1 MMRFALVLLASLA
14 FVSTARAEELKELFY
29 EPFDNGKEAGVVGKA
44 GARLSVEGRDKIDLD
59 RGTFA
64 FFVKSPAAPEI
75 SEWNRLAGVNAQRAN
90 GYWGMVMSFEMRL
103 DDFLFSLYDTGNYS
117 PALKFQPNLGRWKA
131 GEWHHLAAV
140 WDRNE
145 GVTIYEDGKRVASD
159 WGRRRWEWSFV
170 PATLFV
176 NGPCDEVHVYASCLA
191 DAQIAQLA
199 RGEKPTGQPLS
210 VTEPAKR
217 RGADLARM
225 GWDPEQ
231 VKRLA
236 SVEAGRG
243 VQFTSARFLGC
254 VDSRRPVAQPFE
266 GVVDATW
273 PLVKYGTSIR
283 GRELE
288 ITLAPKSSYD
298 HARLL
303 LQRPFSGALVHRAED
318 GRETPLA
325 AVEAGQPMVWHARL
339 EGVVARDKLL
349 LKRTTGQMGQ
359 IDFYRVEPLA
369 TAPKDGA
376 DLFFGQ
382 AQDFPK
388 GEPGLAL
395 MGETPVRFRQPV
407 AAATDGGPA
416 WTLAAPAMG
425 GFQAVTPPPADAQA
439 FDGARVTLVA
449 EGLSEPT
456 PVRIVVKEPVLP
468 QRNWLVAD
476 AVLVPK
482 GAGRQVFTLALKG
495 RPVVNLPPL
504 RLPQKGKPA
513 IDVPGVP
520 FAVTVTAANPVSWAM
535 GAGGCSVAFLTTDM
549 AAALPAAVEDQVEFM
564 REGYAELMEGHLYR
578 DKHIQVPL
586 TWLAKFAPDHPK
598 FRQMY
603 ERVDSPQLFEGIAVP
618 KIEWK
623 ETANASGAPDWA
635 FWQMQAMKENL
646 RIVHWY
652 IDNAQVGT
660 GEYGGIWNDD
670 TDHVENWIEYAL
682 ACDDTGKVKE
692 SLRKFWDGVWFL
704 QLEQGVGKYPQD
716 CCHFYEEGMGAHSMR
731 SLVDYGD
738 PVVMERV
745 MAASSHYDKWLRF
758 SPDGQCAWLSEYV
771 SVNGA
776 WTKGAF
782 GENPRQGGHK
792 WDIMVPAGYMVWYN
806 RHPEAGKW
814 YLGLPR
820 GAGFHGGAR
829 DHLTGMDEARKR
841 YIETAVS
848 ARGAKN
854 DVRAVSM
861 CIDEVG
867 LTEEVRKAQGRE
879 YKPLGKI
886 RHYIS
891 YSDTDEHWMLYQ
903 TTGDVR
909 YLVDSYKRVCE
920 WFNSHDWLNSAA
932 MPSMDRNP
940 LPRTS
945 VARARIGSLAANR
958 GASQLVWPYH
968 ALSYVK
974 GGDQV
979 AALVTE
985 NVANRLTA
993 RFYAFSD
1000 RPHDMTLRVWRM
1012 DPGTFKVTLFNDRDD
1027 DGRPEEAIMTRE
1039 MPLDRGAFIDLT
1051 LPQRQCS
1058 ILKIEAVKTQPMEFD
1073 LPDAA
1078 VSALD
1083 AEWPEGRPLQ
1093 VRVHN
1098 IGRKPAENVLVRVR
1112 RGTAVLGEQR
1122 VDHID
1127 APLDLK
1133 PRVKVVSFPNL
1144 PVAGGSVT
1152 VEIDPDG
1159 KVADMNR
1166 HNNRIAVSPGAQP
1179 RPNFAEQTVAIPA
1192 ENKDQPDAAVSLV
1205 DTELVYGEHLVVKVH
1220 NLGRKAVE
1228 NVLVRVRDG
1237 RSGRIVVTGEQRVG
1251 RIDPPLDG
1259 KPRHKGVEFKNI
1271 NANTC
1276 GSIIVEVDPD
1286 NEVPDFNRK
1295 NNRLELKY

>member
-1 MMRFALVLLASLA
+1 MTRFALALSALLAFTPIL
-14 FVSTARAEELKELFY
+14 RAEELKELFY

-44 GARLSVEGRDKIDLD
+44 GARLSVDGRDKIDLD

-90 GYWGMVMSFEMRL
+90 GYWGMVMGFEMRL
-103 DDFLFSLYDTGNYS
+103 DDFLFTLYDMGNYS

-145 GVTIYEDGKRVASD
+145 GITIYEDGKRAASD
-159 WGRRRWEWSFV
+159 WGQRRWEWNLV

-176 NGPCDEVHVYASCLA
+176 NGPCDEVRVYASCLT

-199 RGEKPTGQPLS
+199 RGEKPTGEAIPITDAS
-210 VTEPAKR
+210 KR
-217 RGADLARM
+217 RAADQVRM
-225 GWDPEQ
+225 GWDAEQ

-236 SVEAGRG
+236 AVEAGRG

-266 GVVDATW
+266 GVVDSTW

-283 GRELE
+283 GREME
-288 ITLAPKSSYD
+288 IALAPGTSFD
-298 HARLL
+298 HVRML
-303 LQRPFSGALVHRAED
+303 LQRPFSGALVYRTAD
-318 GRETPLA
+318 GRETQLA
-325 AVEAGQPMVWHARL
+325 AIDAPQSMVWHARL
-339 EGVVARDKLL
+339 DGAIQRDRLV
-349 LKRTTGQMGQ
+349 LKRKTGQLNQ
-359 IDFYRVEPLA
+359 LDFYRVETLA
-369 TAPKDGA
+369 ANPPDGGP
-376 DLFFGQ
+376 LFFARAEG
-382 AQDFPK
+382 FPK

-395 MGETPVRFRQPV
+395 MAETPVRFRQPV
-407 AAATDGGPA
+407 TAAADGGLA
-416 WTLAAPAMG
+416 WTLATPAMG
-425 GFQAVTPPPADAQA
+425 GFQSVMPNPADARA
-439 FDGARVTLVA
+439 FDGARVTLAA
-449 EGLSEPT
+449 EGLTEPT
-456 PVRIVVKEPVLP
+456 PVRIIVKEPVLP

-482 GAGRQVFTLALKG
+482 GPGRQVFTIALKG
-495 RPVVNLPPL
+495 RPVINLPPL
-504 RLPQKGKPA
+504 RVAQKGKPA
-513 IDVPGVP
+513 LVVPGVP
-520 FAVTVTAANPVSWAM
+520 FAVTVTAANSVTWAM

-549 AAALPAAVEDQVEFM
+549 AAALPTATEDQVEFM
-564 REGYAELMEGHLYR
+564 REGYAEVMEGHGYS
-578 DKHIQVPL
+578 DKYVQVPL
-586 TWLAKFAPDHPK
+586 TWLAKFAPTHPK
-598 FRQMY
+598 FQQMY
-603 ERVDSPQLFEGIAVP
+603 ERVNSPQLFEGIAVP

-623 ETANASGAPDWA
+623 ETANTSGAPDWA

-652 IDNAQVGT
+652 IDKMQVET
-660 GEYGGIWNDD
+660 GEYGGVWNDD

-682 ACDDTGKVKE
+682 GCDDSGKVKD
-692 SLRKFWDGVWFL
+692 SLRKIWDGLWFL
-704 QLEQGVGKYPQD
+704 QLDQGVGKYTQD
-716 CCHFYEEGMGAHSMR
+716 CCHFYEEGMGCHSMR
-731 SLVDYGD
+731 CLVDYGD

-745 MAASSHYDKWLRF
+745 MTASSHYDKWLRF
-758 SPDGQCAWLSEYV
+758 APDGRCAWLSEYV

-782 GENPRQGGHK
+782 GEKAHQGGHK
-792 WDIMVPAGYMVWYN
+792 FDIMIPAGYMVWYN
-806 RHPEAGKW
+806 RHPATAKY

-820 GAGFHGGAR
+820 GGGFHGSVR
-829 DHLTGMDEARKR
+829 DHLTGMEEARKL

-854 DVRAVSM
+854 DVRAVST
-861 CIDEVG
+861 CVDEVG

-945 VARARIGSLAANR
+945 LVRARIGSLAANR

-985 NVANRLTA
+985 NLDNRLTA
-993 RFYAFSD
+993 RFYSFAEG
-1000 RPHDMTLRVWRM
+1000 PHDMTLRVWRM
-1012 DPGTFKVTLFNDRDD
+1012 DPGTFKVTLFNDKND
-1027 DGRPEEAIMTRE
+1027 DGQPEEAIMSRE
-1039 MPLDRGAFIDLT
+1039 MTLDRGAFIDLT
-1051 LPQRQCS
+1051 LPKRQCS
-1058 ILKIEAVKTQPMEFD
+1058 ILKVEAVKTQPVDFD
-1073 LPDAA
+1073 QPDAA

-1083 AEWPEGRPLQ
+1083 TEWPAGGPLV

-1098 IGRKPAENVLVRVR
+1098 IGRKPVENVLVRVR

-1122 VDHID
+1122 VDRID

-1133 PRVKVVSFPNL
+1133 PMVKVVSFPNV

-1166 HNNRIAVSPGAQP
+1166 HNNSMAVLPGARP
-1179 RPNFAEQTVAIPA
+1179 RPNFAEQTVVIPA
-1192 ENKDQPDAAVSLV
+1192 ENKDLPDAAVSLA
-1205 DTELVYGEHLVVKVH
+1205 DTELVYTEHLVVKVH
-1220 NLGRKAVE
+1220 NLGRKPVE

-1237 RSGRIVVTGEQRVG
+1237 RSGRLVVTGEQRVD

-1259 KPRHKGVEFKNI
+1259 KPRYKGVEFKNI

-1286 NEVPDFNRK
+1286 NQVPDFNRG
-1295 NNRLELKY
+1295 NNRLEIRY